1 VTYGHFLDRAAAALH
16 TARAA
21 ASGRV
26 PGHADAAAAV
36 AGRAHLYHGLSRLVG
51 LLAGRTQLGPVTLA
65 AADHL
70 VNSPRRVA
78 AAGPAGVLSTGL
90 RAATAGWAAGTAP
103 PARAAESAV
112 ALAWRQSADAVAAA
126 GDILASHLGGRGPAR
141 TPEGRAIILGAG
153 RAAALADIAALAL
166 AAVAADRRMPRWLT
180 GRGTDRTLH
189 TVYRPAT
196 DRIRWWT
203 GSGYPAAL
211 RGIAASTAG
220 ETAGQ
225 SVLRLLEVAPAT
237 EQSPPIRPV
246 TSLSDVAAVLQVAR
260 AWLMQHPGDMQLR
273 HLCAATRLAITIAA
287 VHQRLGGGDHPT
299 DPGWQLDRWRAVAT
313 WLPRFTDG
321 GATRPPPRLVVQ
333 LDAATDW
340 LHTHLTADLAAVP
353 AAVPVDR
360 APDGRVQLLGAL
372 PGLADALRVGLLA
385 LAAPADAR
393 FPPRLYARGAA
404 IDLESTPRRG
414 IFYARARWEPAGLDH
429 DDLQILLGRLR
440 SLTPADP
447 DTALTHTLNPTAS
460 QAVTQALTPAA
471 ASPARTRP
479 PPAAGLAFP
488 HLADVSAEPAVFR
501 AAGRA
506 TDPATPSPAR
516 TR

>member
-1 VTYGHFLDRAAAALH
+1 VTYGYFLDRAAAALH
-16 TARAA
+16 AARTAAT
-21 ASGRV
+21 GRV
-26 PGHADAAAAV
+26 AGHADAAAAV

-51 LLAGRTQLGPVTLA
+51 LLAGRTQLGPITLA

-90 RAATAGWAAGTAP
+90 RAATAGWAAGTGP
-103 PARAAESAV
+103 PAEAAESALV
-112 ALAWRQSADAVAAA
+112 LAWRQSADAVAAA

-141 TPEGRAIILGAG
+141 TPEGRAIVLGAG
-153 RAAALADIAALAL
+153 RPAALADIAALAV

-180 GRGTDRTLH
+180 GRGTDRTLR
-189 TVYRPAT
+189 TVYRTAT

-220 ETAGQ
+220 QSAGQ

-273 HLCAATRLAITIAA
+273 HLTAATRLAVTIAA
-287 VHQRLGGGDHPT
+287 AHQRLADGDHPA
-299 DPGWQLDRWRAVAT
+299 DPGWHLNRWRAVAT

-321 GATRPPPRLVVQ
+321 GATRPPPPLVVQ
-333 LDAATDW
+333 LDTATDW
-340 LHTHLTADLAAVP
+340 LHTHLAAVS
-353 AAVPVDR
+353 AAGPVDR
-360 APDGRVQLLGAL
+360 APDGRRRLLGAL
-372 PGLADALRVGLLA
+372 PGLADALRAGVLA
-385 LAAPADAR
+385 LAAPAEAR

-404 IDLESTPRRG
+404 IDLESIPRRG
-414 IFYARARWEPAGLDH
+414 IFYARARWEPAGPDH
-429 DDLQILLGRLR
+429 DDVQVLLGRLR
-440 SLTPADP
+440 SFTPADP
-447 DTALTHTLNPTAS
+447 DTALTHALNP
-460 QAVTQALTPAA
+460 A
-471 ASPARTRP
+471 ASPVRTGP

-488 HLADVSAEPAVFR
+488 HLADVSAAPDVRR
-501 AAGRA
+501 AAGAA
-506 TDPATPSPAR
+506 TDPATPSPSR
-516 TR
+516 TRRHR